1 MDLSVETPLVLAK
14 STPFLLDLLLYAL
27 RLEQK
32 DCVDLLV
39 NHLGRPA
46 VHRRH
51 LSSESLLA
59 MNRSLV

>member
-1 MDLSVETPLVLAK
+1 MLTK
-14 STPFLLDLLLYAL
+14 SAPFLLDLLLNAL

-32 DCVDLLV
+32 DRVDLLV

-46 VHRRH
+46 MHRRH

-59 MNRSLV
+59 MSRSLI